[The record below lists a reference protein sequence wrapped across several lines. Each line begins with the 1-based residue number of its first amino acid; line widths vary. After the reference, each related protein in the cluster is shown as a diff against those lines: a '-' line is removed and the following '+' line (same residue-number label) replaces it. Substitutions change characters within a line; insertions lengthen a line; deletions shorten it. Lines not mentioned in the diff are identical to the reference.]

1 MSNPPLLSSS
11 FNPPLLSSSF
21 NPPPPLSPLH
31 PPPPLSSSFNPPP
44 PLSPPPPPPLP
55 QAGRGDN
62 KKRARGSSSAPS
74 TSSSGPAGKGVAR
87 ESDRA
92 SVVSESET
100 THPRK
105 KANLGNP
112 PVRTGP
118 RPTAINNR
126 QPQPSWLAEDFAYTA
141 AGQTN
146 RATTTTSSSSSS
158 TATPYQLGSAI
169 IIRATEHVLSKY
181 PELAQTSGVIE
192 SIPVM
197 PPRSTHIQ

>member
-1 MSNPPLLSSS
+1 MSK
-11 FNPPLLSSSF
+11 
-21 NPPPPLSPLH
+21 
-31 PPPPLSSSFNPPP
+31 
-44 PLSPPPPPPLP
+44 PLSPPLTPSSLTPLSP

-62 KKRARGSSSAPS
+62 KKRARGSSTAPS

-100 THPRK
+100 AHPRK
-105 KANLGNP
+105 KASLGNP

-146 RATTTTSSSSSS
+146 RATTSSSSSS